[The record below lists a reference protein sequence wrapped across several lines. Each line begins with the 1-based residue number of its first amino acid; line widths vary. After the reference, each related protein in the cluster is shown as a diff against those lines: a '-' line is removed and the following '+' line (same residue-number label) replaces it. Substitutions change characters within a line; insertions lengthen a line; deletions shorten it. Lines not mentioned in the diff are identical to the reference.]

1 MVGLELH
8 WGERQLMRVRCS
20 GDVHTLTGEAIAA
33 TDTMSY
39 LGTTISSDGRVGSE
53 LNRRLGMAFAEFY
66 RLKKV
71 WGHTSIGERRKIE
84 LFNAI
89 ITPKLLYSLSTACLN
104 AAERRRLDGAHCR
117 MLRAPWGQAPNVLA
131 RVEREHPG
139 PDATGAFDKYPSQAT
154 ASSVWKGG
162 ESTAWGSSARIHFRS
177 GHTDAHHGPL
187 HPEGRAA
194 QAGMG

>member
-1 MVGLELH
+1 
-8 WGERQLMRVRCS
+8 
-20 GDVHTLTGEAIAA
+20 
-33 TDTMSY
+33 MSY

-117 MLRAPWGQAPNVLA
+117 MLRALCGVKHPMFSRVSNASIRARTRQEPLTNTFLKQQLLLFGKAARAQPGDPLRESIFVPGTLTLITDHYIRKAVRPRLLTKVL
-131 RVEREHPG
+131 
-139 PDATGAFDKYPSQAT
+139 
-154 ASSVWKGG
+154 
-162 ESTAWGSSARIHFRS
+162 
-177 GHTDAHHGPL
+177 
-187 HPEGRAA
+187 
-194 QAGMG
+194 